1 MKYITTL
8 IDLEQLK
15 DNSSFYVAGNRSYSV
30 KLPAYFDVEIV
41 DKYDNLFISVNKIFH
56 EDELEGLEK
65 YLKYLKTKKIQ
76 GIFFSDFA
84 VYSIASRL
92 DMLDLLIYDPNT
104 LVANYKELEFF
115 EGKIKGVVISPFISL
130 DELKEFKS
138 NKLELFFLGNG
149 RINLFYSK
157 RKLITNYCKYHDLEA
172 DFLKHDL
179 VLREELRNDLY
190 YPIIEDEYGTY
201 VYSPFVFSCLDL
213 ESELTNID
221 YLIIDY
227 ICDNKFVKGD
237 NLGFLNR
244 NVVYRKGDI
253 IK

>member
-8 IDLEQLK
+8 VNLEQLK
-15 DNSSFYVAGNRSYSV
+15 DNSSFYVAGNRKYSV
-30 KLPAYFDVEIV
+30 KLPAYFDVDIV
-41 DKYDNLFISVNKIFH
+41 DKYDDLFISVNKIFH
-56 EDELEGLEK
+56 EDELSDLK
-65 YLKYLKTKKIQ
+65 DYLKYLKIKKIK
-76 GIFFSDFA
+76 GIFFSDFG
-84 VYSIASRL
+84 VFNICEEL
-92 DMLDLLIYDPNT
+92 GMLDLLIYDPNT
-104 LVANYKELEFF
+104 LVTNYKELEFF

-130 DELKEFKS
+130 DEVKEFKS
-138 NKLELFFLGNG
+138 DKLELYFLGNG

-172 DFLKHDL
+172 DFIKHNL

-201 VYSPFVFSCLDL
+201 VYSPFIFSCLDL
-213 ESELTNID
+213 ENELSNID

-227 ICDNKFVKGD
+227 IYDNKFIKGD

-244 NVVYRKGDI
+244 NLVYRKGDI
-253 IK
+253 K

>member
-8 IDLEQLK
+8 INLEQLK
-15 DNSSFYVAGNRSYSV
+15 DNSSFYVAGNRKYSV
-30 KLPAYFDVEIV
+30 KLPAYFGVDLV
-41 DKYDNLFISVNKIFH
+41 DKYNDLFISINKIFH
-56 EDELEGLEK
+56 EDELTDLK
-65 YLKYLKTKKIQ
+65 DYLKYLKTKKIK

-84 VYSIASRL
+84 VYNICDEL
-92 DMLDLLIYDPNT
+92 GILDLLIYDPNT
-104 LVANYKELEFF
+104 LVTNYKELVFF

-138 NKLELFFLGNG
+138 EKLELYFLGNG

-157 RKLITNYCKYHDLEA
+157 RKLITNYCKYHDLES
-172 DFLKHDL
+172 DFIKHNL

-201 VYSPFVFSCLDL
+201 VYSPFIFSCLDL
-213 ESELTNID
+213 ENELSNID

-227 ICDNKFVKGD
+227 IYDNKFIKGD

-244 NVVYRKGDI
+244 NLVYRKGDI
-253 IK
+253 K

>member
-65 YLKYLKTKKIQ
+65 YLKYLKTKNIQ

-92 DMLDLLIYDPNT
+92 GMLDLLIYDPNT

-138 NKLELFFLGNG
+138 DKLELFFLGNG

-172 DFLKHDL
+172 DFLKHNL

-227 ICDNKFVKGD
+227 ICDNRFVKGD